1 MPTTSLLWLT
11 ILMDSQSKTEC
22 LGNSL
27 VVQWLEH
34 HDFLVLGL
42 SSILGQ
48 GTQIPQDI
56 YVLSLSRVW
65 LSATPRTVMHQA
77 PLSTGFSRQEYWKAL
92 PFLSPTK
99 TCSVVKKKRI
109 CKMPFRLV
117 LQTICKPPFYTSMN
131 YALTQLNKLCLKIL
145 DVLAINFLVF

>member
-1 MPTTSLLWLT
+1 
-11 ILMDSQSKTEC
+11 MDSQSKTEC

-34 HDFLVLGL
+34 HDILVLGL

-48 GTQIPQDI
+48 GTKIPQDKN
-56 YVLSLSRVW
+56 VLSLSHVW
-65 LSATPRTVMHQA
+65 LSATPWTVTHQA

-92 PFLSPTK
+92 AFLSPIK
-99 TCSVVKKKRI
+99 TCIVVKKKRI

-131 YALTQLNKLCLKIL
+131 YALIQLNKLCLKIL
-145 DVLAINFLVF
+145 DVLAINILVF